1 MLAVFEGWA
10 GVAGLDLLY
19 ALDAL
24 ERVEQAGQQE
34 GLEVLV
40 RGIYFCPELIGSRH
54 FPALLL
60 SLTTPGF
67 AYPHSTFICPHSTY
81 IWIHLFI
88 NHKTLSQLL
97 LRLSSNIPKSPLTA
111 ATSL

>member
-60 SLTTPGF
+60 SLTTPDLPTLIQLISVLIQLISGF
-67 AYPHSTFICPHSTY
+67 T
-81 IWIHLFI
+81 
-88 NHKTLSQLL
+88 
-97 LRLSSNIPKSPLTA
+97 SS
-111 ATSL
+111 